1 MPVRAFC
8 AMPPGYITYA
18 TAGAI
23 RDKIR
28 NGEPF
33 DSPQES
39 VVGPTLPSPPSSSD
53 SGYRG
58 ISCRPA
64 QAAATRSEGQALST
78 K

>member
-8 AMPPGYITYA
+8 AMPLGYIAYA

-39 VVGPTLPSPPSSSD
+39 VVGPKPKWARILRAHRE
-53 SGYRG
+53 SG
-58 ISCRPA
+58 
-64 QAAATRSEGQALST
+64 
-78 K
+78 